1 MRDLPINRVMTL
13 NPATVAPDDS
23 VATARALLATDDMHH
38 LPVVADEKLV
48 GIVSS
53 ADFLKLY
60 LLDAGG
66 DNSGAAKV
74 RHIMENNPVVLDTGA
89 NLRDAAMRLSA
100 GGFHA
105 LPVVDADRRLEG
117 IVTSGDLLEFVVRQI
132 PRGDGSLDRSRP
144 EEARPSTV
152 PEDQIRALV
161 REAEKQLASTPE
173 DDPAQRALV
182 FLYKRNRSL
191 DAACHAAELY
201 IRSGHG
207 EHEHSVLLKR
217 LAALRNSDVLGL

>member
-1 MRDLPINRVMTL
+1 MRDLPINRVMTP

-23 VATARALLATDDMHH
+23 AATARALLANDGMHH

-66 DNSGAAKV
+66 GQSDAAKV
-74 RHIMENNPVVLDTGA
+74 RHIMEKNPVVLDTAA
-89 NLRDAAMRLSA
+89 NLRDAALRLSA

-105 LPVVDADRRLEG
+105 LPVVDAEHRLEG

-132 PRGDGSLDRSRP
+132 PRGDGSLDTSHP
-144 EEARPSTV
+144 EAALP
-152 PEDQIRALV
+152 PIADDQVRALV
-161 REAEKQLASTPE
+161 RAAEKELASTPE

-182 FLYKRNRSL
+182 FLYRQNRSL
-191 DAACHAAELY
+191 DAACLAAELY

-207 EHEHSVLLKR
+207 GHEHSVLLQR
-217 LAALRNSDVLGL
+217 LEALRKSDVLGL

>member
-1 MRDLPINRVMTL
+1 MRDLPINRVMTP

-23 VATARALLATDDMHH
+23 VATARALLATDGMHH
-38 LPVVADEKLV
+38 LPVVANEKLV

-66 DNSGAAKV
+66 GESGAAKV
-74 RHIMENNPVVLDTGA
+74 RHIMEKDPVVLDTGA

-105 LPVVDADRRLEG
+105 LPVVDAERRLEG

-132 PRGDGSLDRSRP
+132 PRGDGSLDTSRP
-144 EEARPSTV
+144 EQALPPV
-152 PEDQIRALV
+152 ADDQVRELV
-161 REAEKQLASTPE
+161 RTAEKELASTPE
-173 DDPAQRALV
+173 DDPVQRALV
-182 FLYKRNRSL
+182 FLYRQNRSL

-207 EHEHSVLLKR
+207 GHEHSVLLQR
-217 LAALRNSDVLGL
+217 LAALRKSDVLGL